1 MDTLSEKPAGLAET
15 DCDRKV
21 KLNDHE
27 DETDY
32 KMHEAI
38 LAEAM
43 EDSASPE
50 LSAEVRLRN
59 PLLGYSPAQIE
70 ARVQDFVSNKG
81 LEEYH
86 ELFLKGAFCAQA
98 QSTGHYDKVPYLT
111 SEDHEV
117 LAKEK
122 TKKWHQPFILY
133 WLAICCLSLIH
144 I

>member
-86 ELFLKGAFCAQA
+86 EL
-98 QSTGHYDKVPYLT
+98 
-111 SEDHEV
+111 
-117 LAKEK
+117 
-122 TKKWHQPFILY
+122 
-133 WLAICCLSLIH
+133 
-144 I
+144 

>member
-15 DCDRKV
+15 YSDRKE

-27 DETDY
+27 DEIDY
-32 KMHEAI
+32 KTHEAI

-70 ARVQDFVSNKG
+70 ARVQHFALKPNLRVIMTK
-81 LEEYH
+81 
-86 ELFLKGAFCAQA
+86 FLTLHRRIMRFLRKKKPKSGTNPSSCIGSLSAVVLQLPFRAQM
-98 QSTGHYDKVPYLT
+98 SP
-111 SEDHEV
+111 
-117 LAKEK
+117 
-122 TKKWHQPFILY
+122 
-133 WLAICCLSLIH
+133 
-144 I
+144 